1 VATPGN
7 RRLRRSV
14 LVSAS
19 VFRLPLRPGAEPWL
33 SKRQVAE
40 HLGFSVRWVEL
51 RVREGMPHQRWGS
64 NRLRFR
70 VSDVETWLE
79 ERGNDR

>member
-1 VATPGN
+1 M
-7 RRLRRSV
+7 
-14 LVSAS
+14 SAS

-51 RVREGMPHQRWGS
+51 RVREGMPHQKWGS

-70 VSDVETWLE
+70 VTDVETWLE